1 MRYGYCK
8 NCFWCKWGYCFML
21 KKETRKD
28 SYCPD
33 FYSRSASN
41 EKLKQVID
49 SWIAQ
54 KQMSVLELNNI
65 INHYKESKQKGK

>member
-1 MRYGYCK
+1 
-8 NCFWCKWGYCFML
+8 ML

-33 FYSRSASN
+33 FYSRRTSN

-54 KQMSVLELNNI
+54 KQMSLSELNDI
-65 INHYKESKQKGK
+65 ISHYKNSKQKGK

>member
-33 FYSRSASN
+33 FYSRRASK
-41 EKLKQVID
+41 EKLEQDIKR
-49 SWIAQ
+49 WIAQ

>member
-1 MRYGYCK
+1 
-8 NCFWCKWGYCFML
+8 ML

>member
-33 FYSRSASN
+33 FCSRRTSN

>member
-1 MRYGYCK
+1 
-8 NCFWCKWGYCFML
+8 ML

-33 FYSRSASN
+33 FYSRRASK
-41 EKLKQVID
+41 EKLEQDIKR
-49 SWIAQ
+49 WIAQ